1 MKILYLFL
9 VYFLF
14 ESCNMKQGNLHDQTP
29 VPLNLRC
36 LNFSEYYDSVKAT
49 ANKANLKDTSLYK
62 CYVSGVPA
70 YVFSL
75 NENKLDDG
83 IWIFYRDSFYEKPI
97 IIAEISNKKLNGKLV
112 YYDSSNGVYQYKSY
126 KYGKLDGLSLYYD
139 SPCSVEQ
146 MHKYQNGKRIDTLYG
161 FNKSGRIISEVVY
174 NKNGEEEKLIHYWR
188 QWPHKVRMERIWFGD
203 SLNQFVERRFNEDGM
218 ILEQETKI
226 ISGET
231 FIGVN
236 NIYNL
241 KGEIYKSD
249 TIHY

>member
-75 NENKLDDG
+75 NENMLNDG
-83 IWIFYRDSFYEKPI
+83 IWIFYRDSFYKKPI
-97 IIAEISNKKLNGKLV
+97 IIEEIRNKKLNGKLV
-112 YYDSSNGVYQYKSY
+112 YYDSSNGFYQYKSY

-139 SPCSVEQ
+139 SPCRVEQ
-146 MHKYQNGKRIDTLYG
+146 MQKYQNGKRIDTLYR
-161 FNKSGRIISEVVY
+161 FNKSGRIISVGVY
-174 NKNGEEEKLIHYWR
+174 NKKGEQEKLIHYW
-188 QWPHKVRMERIWFGD
+188 QWPHKIRTETVWFGD
-203 SLNQFVERRFNEDGM
+203 SLSQFVERQFSEDGM
-218 ILEQETKI
+218 ILEQKAKI
-226 ISGET
+226 ISGGR